1 MSDRL
6 RDLLVNPDS
15 ESAGLFSDEEQN
27 EFIFHL
33 FTLLCVGGGMCQ
45 SEDSVNGYLHVTKTL
60 YKARHTGHNTLW
72 LFFVG
77 EVQGGPLGGRR
88 ERRGV

>member
-1 MSDRL
+1 VSDRL

-60 YKARHTGHNTLW
+60 YKARHAGHDTP
-72 LFFVG
+72 FSVYSHD
-77 EVQGGPLGGRR
+77 
-88 ERRGV
+88 